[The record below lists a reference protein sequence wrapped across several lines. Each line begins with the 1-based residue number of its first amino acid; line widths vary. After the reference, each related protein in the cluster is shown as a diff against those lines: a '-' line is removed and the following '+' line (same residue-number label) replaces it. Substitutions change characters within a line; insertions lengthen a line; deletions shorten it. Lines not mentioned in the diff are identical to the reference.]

1 MNFSNNEDNI
11 IFSILNS
18 LNNKP
23 FLLKKM
29 SKSSK
34 NKKKFNKSPIKT
46 KLSKYSTI
54 LSNLDLDSDINSLN
68 KNNNI
73 FNELLQKSTG
83 KNIKKIL
90 LKDLL
95 RDTNLLK
102 ENKKLFQK
110 SNVTKFMKN
119 SNIKNNTL
127 HKKRIN
133 SARPLILDY
142 NKRFEEIEN
151 IINFKNENNNYRDI
165 PKILAFKENIF
176 VHEKNISLFKN
187 ENLDTNTNDI
197 FSNNSKINNSIS
209 NNNIAE
215 YHKNKSKIIPK
226 YKRPKSATYIPNN
239 QKINKILN
247 NLELND
253 ISIKNQ
259 KDNNKV
265 VHNKSDKKYGTHHY
279 DLSYINKNIKNMDKK
294 QRQKRNLFKINKE
307 DLTSLFSDLSESLS
321 EKKLINNDIKID
333 KQNYPNIDDIH
344 IFLNTP
350 KKILKKV
357 NRGHMF
363 RRRPIP
369 LINEKYLIHLPK
381 DIKKDIKNKYN
392 FFSYLI
398 TENIYYN
405 TAENKKLY
413 LGRNFKNN
421 TKNSFEDQKNNK
433 LNHNLT
439 EVNYNRY
446 MYY

>member
-23 FLLKKM
+23 FLLNKM

-73 FNELLQKSTG
+73 VNELLQKSTG
-83 KNIKKIL
+83 KNLKRIL

-95 RDTNLLK
+95 KDTNLLK

-110 SNVTKFMKN
+110 SNVNKFMKN

-197 FSNNSKINNSIS
+197 FSNNSKISNSIS
-209 NNNIAE
+209 N
-215 YHKNKSKIIPK
+215 
-226 YKRPKSATYIPNN
+226 
-239 QKINKILN
+239 LM
-247 NLELND
+247 
-253 ISIKNQ
+253 IS
-259 KDNNKV
+259 
-265 VHNKSDKKYGTHHY
+265 
-279 DLSYINKNIKNMDKK
+279 L
-294 QRQKRNLFKINKE
+294 
-307 DLTSLFSDLSESLS
+307 
-321 EKKLINNDIKID
+321 
-333 KQNYPNIDDIH
+333 
-344 IFLNTP
+344 
-350 KKILKKV
+350 
-357 NRGHMF
+357 
-363 RRRPIP
+363 
-369 LINEKYLIHLPK
+369 
-381 DIKKDIKNKYN
+381 
-392 FFSYLI
+392 
-398 TENIYYN
+398 
-405 TAENKKLY
+405 
-413 LGRNFKNN
+413 
-421 TKNSFEDQKNNK
+421 
-433 LNHNLT
+433 
-439 EVNYNRY
+439 
-446 MYY
+446 